1 MYYYYR
7 YIQDSVLLLF
17 FLQIYCVSNNV
28 NFTNIIV
35 IIFSNTLSLKLRIFS
50 DEETLLNTVNELY
63 TSNNSI
69 LEMYNDNTGEIDN
82 IYYIS
87 IIEFI
92 ISMNRE
98 IIYSNCLFCFVKKN
112 NISSII
118 IITLINIT
126 IAIVTLM

>member
-1 MYYYYR
+1 M
-7 YIQDSVLLLF
+7 
-17 FLQIYCVSNNV
+17 
-28 NFTNIIV
+28 
-35 IIFSNTLSLKLRIFS
+35 SLKLRIFS

-69 LEMYNDNTGEIDN
+69 IEMYNNNTGEIDN

-98 IIYSNCLFCFVKKN
+98 IIYSNCLFCFVIK
-112 NISSII
+112 II
-118 IITLINIT
+118 L
-126 IAIVTLM
+126 VLSLSLL